1 MIINQF
7 IYIAPH
13 FWQQIVCFAFTQQ
26 TNFEH
31 VVCKY
36 CLRKL
41 AAFGRPS
48 SPENLRFLLE
58 NNINYLVT
66 LSPEC
71 TPPVFTFPDIHWHEI
86 KVREFHPPR
95 NDQIQKF
102 IGICEKALNDGKA
115 VGVHCRMGRGRTG
128 VMAACYLV
136 KFKDMTPQSAMG
148 EIRKMRP
155 GSIET
160 YSQEEAV
167 MDYYWSICKE
177 NQRCS

>member
-1 MIINQF
+1 MGSKR
-7 IYIAPH
+7 PM
-13 FWQQIVCFAFTQQ
+13 
-26 TNFEH
+26 NFSW
-31 VVCKY
+31 VVEG
-36 CLRKL
+36 KL
-41 AAFGRPS
+41 AAFGHPS
-48 SPENLRFLLE
+48 TPANLRFLLE
-58 NNINYLVT
+58 NNISYLIT

-102 IGICEKALNDGKA
+102 ISICEKALNEEKA

-148 EIRKMRP
+148 EVRKMRP
-155 GSIET
+155 GSVET

-177 NQRCS
+177 RQQNL